1 MWQMAT
7 GLDNADFKEWIT
19 VCICNSLNVHKAGDK
34 PNNLNQ
40 FKLNFFSFWFTNEE
54 QHKWYADRLELEN
67 RTNKKKGFVVA
78 VEEV

>member
-54 QHKWYADRLELEN
+54 QQHKCRLELDN
-67 RTNKKKGFVVA
+67 RTNKEKGFVVA
-78 VEEV
+78 DEEV